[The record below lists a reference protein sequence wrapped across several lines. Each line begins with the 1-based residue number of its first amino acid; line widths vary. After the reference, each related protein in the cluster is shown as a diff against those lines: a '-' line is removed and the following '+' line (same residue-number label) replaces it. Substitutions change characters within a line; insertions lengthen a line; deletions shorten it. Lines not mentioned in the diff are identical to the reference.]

1 MNISLTS
8 IKQSVITILHRYH
21 VVLFVLT
28 IVGGLVAVILLLNSI
43 IISSSNV
50 STYTSPDDA
59 TFDQAT
65 INRIEQLKSSTDNGG
80 QPTLPSGRTN
90 PFVE

>member
-1 MNISLTS
+1 MNISLTT
-8 IKQSVITILHRYH
+8 IKLFVITMLRRYH
-21 VVLFVLT
+21 IILFVLT

-43 IISSSNV
+43 IISSSNI

-59 TFDQAT
+59 SFDQAT
-65 INRIEQLKSSTDNGG
+65 IDRINQLKSSTDNGG
-80 QPTLPSGRTN
+80 QATLPSGRTN